1 MGCDHH
7 VKVNVV
13 KSSNP
18 VRVNVSKGS
27 GGSTGDVDLSSV
39 LGIIKK
45 LETLPHLSKE
55 DVQVLIN
62 KSLPDLSNLYAR
74 LATAEAFGRE
84 INDAVARMNMEFGD
98 DIFYLKETVKYFLT
112 EQQIKDIITNTVGD
126 AVEQMRRN
134 YNDLFDEID
143 MTNSTLN
150 RIKMTML
157 TETQVQNLIDTALS
171 KLVNAEEVRY

>member
-7 VKVNVV
+7 VKVKVV

-39 LGIIKK
+39 LGRIKK
-45 LETLPHLSKE
+45 LETLPHLSAE

-112 EQQIKDIITNTVGD
+112 EQQIKNIITNTIGD
-126 AVEQMRRN
+126 AVEQMRHN

-150 RIKMTML
+150 RIKMTMI